1 MNAFLWLLRAAVAA
15 TFGWAAVT
23 KIADP
28 GGFFAAILT
37 YRSLPEAGALLLA
50 LWLPWAELTAA
61 GAVFWPRHRRAALGL
76 LFAFALMFLGA
87 LSQAWLRGLDINC
100 GCFGRPALVRGP
112 AYLHYLAR
120 DLVLLGTIA
129 WLLWRDRRVAP
140 ANSG

>member
-112 AYLHYLAR
+112 AYLRYLAR

-129 WLLWRDRRVAP
+129 WLLWRDRRA
-140 ANSG
+140 